1 MNTAKKHV
9 VHRRSWAFIGG
20 LKVLALLILALPLS
34 AATVSGRVELRD
46 SKDAKVS
53 KKGDYSGV
61 VVWLEP
67 VNGEPLPVPQGA
79 RARMIQKDKT
89 FTPHVLA
96 VPVGATVDFP
106 NFDPIFH
113 NAFSNYDGRPFDV
126 GLYPPGTS
134 QSVRFN
140 RSGIV
145 RVFCNIHASM
155 SAVIAVL
162 ATPYFDSSQKGGEFE
177 IRDVP
182 PGEYRLK
189 VFHERATPATLNAL
203 SRKITVGAGGPLV
216 LPPIEVSESGYLVV
230 PHTNKFGREY
240 SDPDERGVYPAKR
253 K

>member
-1 MNTAKKHV
+1 MKFLFAIC
-9 VHRRSWAFIGG
+9 VHRRLSAAIIF
-20 LKVLALLILALPLS
+20 LALPLT
-34 AATVSGRVELRD
+34 AATVTGRVELRD
-46 SKDAKVS
+46 SKDTIVS

-67 VNGEPLPVPQGA
+67 LNGEPLPVPQGVK
-79 RARMIQKDKT
+79 ARMVQKDKT

-96 VPVGATVDFP
+96 IPVGATVDFP

-113 NAFSNYDGRPFDV
+113 NAFSNYDGQLFDV

-134 QSVRFN
+134 RSVRFN
-140 RSGIV
+140 RPGIV

-162 ATPYFDSSQKGGEFE
+162 ATPHFESTQKNGNFE

-189 VFHERATPATLNAL
+189 VFHERATITTLSAL
-203 SRKITVGAGGPLV
+203 SRNITVGNSGLAV
-216 LPPIEVSESGYLVV
+216 PPIAVSESGYLVV
-230 PHTNKFGREY
+230 PHTNKFGQDY

-253 K
+253 R

>member
-1 MNTAKKHV
+1 MNLIRVHPRLSAAK
-9 VHRRSWAFIGG
+9 AFFSI
-20 LKVLALLILALPLS
+20 LALALPLT

-46 SKDAKVS
+46 SKDSLVS

-67 VNGEPLPVPQGA
+67 LNGEPLPVPQGA
-79 RARMIQKDKT
+79 RARMVQKDKT

-96 VPVGATVDFP
+96 VPIGAVVDFP
-106 NFDPIFH
+106 NLDPIFH
-113 NAFSNYDGRPFDV
+113 NAFSNYDGQLFDLV
-126 GLYPPGTS
+126 LYPPGTS
-134 QSVRFN
+134 RSVRFN
-140 RSGIV
+140 RPGIV

-162 ATPYFDSSQKGGEFE
+162 ATPYFDSTQKNGNFE

-189 VFHERATPATLNAL
+189 VFHERATPATLDAL
-203 SRKITVGAGGPLV
+203 NRKITVEAERPLV
-216 LPPIEVSESGYLVV
+216 LPPIVVSESGYLVV
-230 PHTNKFGREY
+230 PHTNKYGHEY
-240 SDPDERGVYPAKR
+240 QDPDERGVYPAKR

>member
-1 MNTAKKHV
+1 MKPI
-9 VHRRSWAFIGG
+9 R
-20 LKVLALLILALPLS
+20 VLSFLPLLTFVLPLT
-34 AATVSGRVELRD
+34 AAAVSGRIELRD
-46 SKDAKVS
+46 SKDTSVS
-53 KKGDYSGV
+53 KKGDFSGV

-67 VNGEPLPVPQGA
+67 VNGEPLPVTQGV

-89 FTPHVLA
+89 FTPHVLV

-113 NAFSNYDGRPFDV
+113 NAFSNYDGQLFDV

-134 QSVRFN
+134 RSVRFN
-140 RSGIV
+140 RPGIV

-162 ATPYFDSSQKGGEFE
+162 ATPYFDSSQKTGNFE

-182 PGEYRLK
+182 PGEYILK
-189 VFHERATPATLNAL
+189 VFHERATAGTLNAI
-203 SRKITVGAGGPLV
+203 SRRVTVGAADLI
-216 LPPIEVSESGYLVV
+216 LPAVSISESGYLVV

-240 SDPDERGVYPAKR
+240 TDPDERGVYPAKR